1 MQDIPQERSQ
11 ADSGALY
18 SGAQSFL
25 SFLEKGVDPRTGTYS
40 IRVALPKIAM
50 NALAGPDL
58 SLSLAFDPLQNVDA
72 GLGRGWSWAM
82 TRLLPATKRLTL
94 SDGETHLAIVY
105 PDRIEFPDRKL
116 PTFAVQKQDKTV
128 IVTYKSGRRERLV
141 MFDESDPLSPYVPV
155 EIVSAQGRSIYLQ
168 WQHFAG
174 HASLVGIDDHERKPL
189 LLVTRSDQ
197 AVTLT
202 LPGAGPGATSVDY
215 VMTLNGD
222 LVSAIRLPVPE
233 QAVWQLRYERY
244 TEADLPF
251 LTQVISPTG
260 SVETLAYEEE
270 GHAFPRRAGD
280 PPDKL
285 PERLPYVVRHVMDP
299 GEGLPQRISTYQYST
314 NNFLGFGAGVDW
326 EDATDALYK
335 VLVDYRYHST
345 QTQLGPQGEPLVTIY
360 REFDRFHLRRIER
373 RIEDGCEHE
382 TLETYHD
389 QPGKPFADQSAIVQL
404 PAERI
409 ERFRRDSVFRDD
421 VTTFRY
427 DDYGNPV
434 ETLTPDGIREQITY
448 YNPAGETGC
457 PADPVWPTPRTMK
470 SKAIVASTAAWV
482 RRGSARQTP
491 TRTTRYRYGL
501 LPSLVAGA
509 PGFLECIGETLETPG
524 EIHTTVTAEYYD
536 EPASLLRHGRV
547 KRRTRMMWAWQT
559 IVDFTYQL
567 SGDALVTTQ
576 TQHTD
581 FDTTRSTTAIH
592 VSVRTGLETQR
603 DGADARVTFVHDAL
617 GRIVESTTTPMSG
630 DSTYTASVRH
640 SYFLVGQAGG
650 NVRQVTANEF
660 GVEDTRV
667 FDGTGLDVSTLR
679 REPDVEQGAAFE
691 VRRCV
696 YDTLG
701 RLVSETIT
709 DVHDGTPLA
718 ATTQYRYD
726 GWERQSA
733 VIRPDGVT
741 EHAEWNPI
749 TQEETIWLDTV
760 AQRTGRVVRQRNA
773 FDEVEWEERY
783 DNGNRLISR
792 QSYEY
797 DGVGRCVAVTDPVG
811 RVVTYEF
818 DFADRVV
825 RTMLPN
831 GASGDVVERSYVAHS
846 DENEVATLRV
856 NGVEV
861 GRRDLDGLLRKTSQ
875 TVGERVTLWE
885 YHADRRQP
893 SVVQNA
899 AGERTVYDVDPS
911 LTDHVKQRHADGVTT
926 GFEYDPHSGLLTHAR
941 HESDGALPS
950 EYHCLRYAT
959 GNLREVSYT
968 GADGERVC
976 RHTWSL
982 LGLPLT
988 YDDVAGNVYR
998 YQYAPGI
1005 GRLTQIDCAG
1015 VAVSFAYD
1023 ALGRVR
1029 QQQVHQAAQL
1039 RLTTTYTYD
1048 DVGREVQRDY
1058 DAPGQPGMSIT
1069 QQYDATDALSVRQ
1082 RVVGGQV
1089 MLTENFAYD
1098 PRGRIDLYYAIGEDA
1113 PRDPHLPT
1121 RRIMMQQWTFDAFD
1135 NIRQIISW
1143 PPTDEPSALVVYHYD
1158 NALDPTQL
1166 TSLVRTGYGSAD
1178 GRETFRYDGAGRM
1191 IEAEQGH
1198 TVTYN
1203 ALDQVTSIGR
1213 KDGAH
1218 VEYQYNSL
1226 DEQHR
1231 VVRAGQPVHER
1242 VFRENRLVTEIRGAF
1257 SRAYLGDGSAGAETL
1272 GDIDEAGALRVYA
1285 TDWQASVVATH
1296 GPASASQ
1303 RVVYGPTGYRADTAT
1318 LDGVPGHDG
1327 ELVDP
1332 LTQWLWLGNARMY
1345 SPVLGRFMV
1354 PDTFSPFDGGG
1365 VNAYARIDPVNAIDP
1380 SGHLPSWLGGVIG
1393 VLGVMAGIAL
1403 TVVSAGGLS
1412 AAGAALALTG
1422 AATLG
1427 KVGVAAA
1434 LTATGAVVSVSSGQ
1448 LAVAASIITSSVA
1461 GMLSTA
1467 DIVLSTTGASEVAQA
1482 FTVASGL
1489 VGMLGIGLAIAP
1501 ARAAHQSVHRTMRS
1515 VVDRMRPSGRGL
1527 PVETPGFRQ
1536 AARTA
1541 VTRLSS
1547 ASPQVSRS
1555 GSVSS
1560 AGTVASLPSS
1570 PAPSTA
1576 STVGLTGLFANGA
1589 YQTFTNISGMASGS
1603 TSSGSYYSAPSQA
1616 SSEIRRR
1623 QSGTAADESNE
1634 ESTV

>member
-1 MQDIPQERSQ
+1 MQDVPQERAQ

-72 GLGRGWSWAM
+72 GLGCGWSWAM
-82 TRLLPATKRLTL
+82 TRLLPATQRLTL
-94 SDGETHLAIVY
+94 SDGETHLAVVY

-116 PTFAVQKQDKTV
+116 PTFAVEKQDKTV

-141 MFDESDPLSPYVPV
+141 MFDENEPLSPYVPV
-155 EIVSAQGRSIYLQ
+155 EIISAQGRSIFLQ
-168 WQHFAG
+168 WQHFQG
-174 HASLVGIDDHERKPL
+174 HPSLVGIDDHDRQPL
-189 LLVTRSDQ
+189 LRATRTEQS
-197 AVTLT
+197 VTLT
-202 LPGAGPGATSVDY
+202 LPGPGATSVDY

-222 LVSAIRLPVPE
+222 LVSAIQLPVPE
-233 QAVWQLRYERY
+233 QAAWQLRYERY
-244 TEADLPF
+244 TEAELAF

-260 SVETLAYEEE
+260 SVETIVYERE
-270 GHAFPRRAGD
+270 GHAFPRRTGD
-280 PPDKL
+280 PADKP

-299 GEGLPQRISTYQYST
+299 GEGLPPRISTYQYST
-314 NNFLGFGAGVDW
+314 KNFLGFEAGVDW

-335 VLVDYRYHST
+335 VLVDYRYSST

-389 QPGKPFADQSAIVQL
+389 QPGKPFADQLAIVQL
-404 PAERI
+404 PAQRI

-434 ETLTPDGIREQITY
+434 ETLTPDGIREQVTY
-448 YNPAGETGC
+448 YDPAGETGC
-457 PADPVWPTPRTMK
+457 PRDPVWPTPRTMK
-470 SKAIVASTAAWV
+470 SKTAVPSPAA
-482 RRGSARQTP
+482 RGRGGSARLAP
-491 TRTTRYRYGL
+491 TRTLRYRYAV
-501 LPSLVAGA
+501 LPSLAAGA
-509 PGFLECIGETLETPG
+509 AGFLECIGETLETPG
-524 EIHTTVTAEYYD
+524 EIHTTVTTEYYD

-547 KRRTRMMWAWQT
+547 KRRARTMWAWQT
-559 IVDFTYQL
+559 IVDYTYQL
-567 SGDALVTTQ
+567 SGGALVTTQ
-576 TQHTD
+576 THHTD
-581 FDTTRSTTAIH
+581 FDATRSTTAIH

-630 DSTYTASVRH
+630 DSAYTASVRH
-640 SYFLVGQAGG
+640 AYFLAGQGG
-650 NVRQVTANEF
+650 GSVRQVTTNEF

-667 FDGTGLDVSTLR
+667 FDGTGLDVSATR
-679 REPDVEQGAAFE
+679 REPDVAQGEAFE

-701 RLVSETIT
+701 RLVSETTT
-709 DVHDGTPLA
+709 DLHDGTPLT
-718 ATTQYRYD
+718 ATTRYGYD
-726 GWERQSA
+726 GWERRSA

-741 EHAEWNPI
+741 EHVEWNPI
-749 TQEETIWLDTV
+749 TQEETIWLDTI
-760 AQRTGRVVRQRNA
+760 AQRTGRVVRQVNA
-773 FDEVEWEERY
+773 FEETEWEERY
-783 DNGNRLISR
+783 DNNNRLISR

-797 DGVGRCVAVTDPVG
+797 DGLGRCAAVTDPKG
-811 RVVTYEF
+811 RVVTYEY

-825 RTMLPN
+825 RTTLPN
-831 GASGDVVERSYVAHS
+831 GASGDVIERTYVAHT
-846 DENEVATLRV
+846 DESEVATLRM

-861 GRRDLDGLLRKTSQ
+861 GRRDLDGLLRMTSQ
-875 TVGERVTLWE
+875 TVGDRVTLWE

-893 SVVQNA
+893 SAIQNA
-899 AGERTVYDVDPS
+899 AGERTVYDIDPS
-911 LTDHVKQRHADGVTT
+911 LTDHVKQRRADGVTT
-926 GFEYDPHSGLLTHAR
+926 GFDYDPHSGLLTHAR

-950 EYHCLRYAT
+950 EYRCQRYAN
-959 GNLREVSYT
+959 GNLREVAYA
-968 GADGERVC
+968 GVDGERVC
-976 RHTWSL
+976 GHTWSL
-982 LGLPLT
+982 LGLPVT
-988 YDDVAGNVYR
+988 YDDVTGKVYR
-998 YQYAPGI
+998 YHYAPGI

-1015 VAVSFAYD
+1015 VAVSFDYD

-1029 QQQVHQAAQL
+1029 QQQVREAGQL
-1039 RLTTTYTYD
+1039 RLTTTFTYD

-1058 DAPGQPGMSIT
+1058 DAPGQPGMSIA
-1069 QQYDATDALSVRQ
+1069 QEYDATDALSKRQ

-1089 MLTENFAYD
+1089 MLTENFSYD
-1098 PRGRIDLYYAIGEDA
+1098 TRGRIDLYYAIGEDA
-1113 PRDPHLPT
+1113 PRDPQLPT
-1121 RRIMMQQWTFDAFD
+1121 RRIMMQQWSFDALD
-1135 NIRQIISW
+1135 NVRQIISW
-1143 PPTDEPSALVVYHYD
+1143 TPTDDPSAQVVYHYD

-1191 IEAEQGH
+1191 VEAERGH
-1198 TVTYN
+1198 TITYN
-1203 ALDQVTSIGR
+1203 ALDQVTAIGR
-1213 KDGAH
+1213 ADGAH
-1218 VEYQYNSL
+1218 VEYQYNAL
-1226 DEQHR
+1226 DEQYR
-1231 VVRAGQPVHER
+1231 VVQAGQPVRER
-1242 VFRENRLVTEIRGAF
+1242 VFRESRLVTEIRGTL
-1257 SRAYLGDGSAGAETL
+1257 SRAYLGDGGVDAQTL
-1272 GDIDEAGALRVYA
+1272 GDIDETGALRVYA

-1296 GPASASQ
+1296 GPAGATQ

-1354 PDTFSPFDGGG
+1354 PDAFSPFGGG
-1365 VNAYARIDPVNAIDP
+1365 GLNAYARIDPINAIDP

-1412 AAGAALALTG
+1412 AAGAALAVTG
-1422 AATLG
+1422 AAALG
-1427 KVGVAAA
+1427 KLGVAAA
-1434 LTATGAVVSVSSGQ
+1434 LTTTGAVVSVTSGQ
-1448 LAVAASIITSSVA
+1448 MAIAASIITSSVA

-1467 DIVLSTTGASEVAQA
+1467 DIALSSAGSGEVAQA
-1482 FTVASGL
+1482 FTVASGV
-1489 VGMLGIGLAIAP
+1489 VGMIGIGLAIAP
-1501 ARAAHQSVHRTMRS
+1501 ARAAHQSVRSTMRS
-1515 VVDRMRPSGRGL
+1515 VVDRMQPSVRGISGEA
-1527 PVETPGFRQ
+1527 PSFRQ
-1536 AARTA
+1536 MARTA
-1541 VTRLSS
+1541 VARL
-1547 ASPQVSRS
+1547 ASGTPRAS
-1555 GSVSS
+1555 GGSPVSS
-1560 AGTVASLPSS
+1560 GGTFASLP
-1570 PAPSTA
+1570 PSLLA
-1576 STVGLTGLFANGA
+1576 STVSSVGLTGLLGNGA
-1589 YQTFTNISGMASGS
+1589 YQSFTSITGMASGS
-1603 TSSGSYYSAPSQA
+1603 ASSGSYHSAPSQA
-1616 SSEIRRR
+1616 SSEIRRK

-1634 ESTV
+1634 ESAV